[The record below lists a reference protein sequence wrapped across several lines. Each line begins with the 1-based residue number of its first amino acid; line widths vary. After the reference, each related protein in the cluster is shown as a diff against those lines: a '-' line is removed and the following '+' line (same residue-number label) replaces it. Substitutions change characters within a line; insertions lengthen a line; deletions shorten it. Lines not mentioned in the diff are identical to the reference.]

1 MKILIVDD
9 SPAMTAIV
17 RRSVLA
23 AGVYG
28 LEVATARSGA
38 EALDNLQAFQPDLVL
53 TDWHMPGMSGLE
65 MVQTMRQLGFTDV
78 RVGFIT
84 SEVKPEL
91 VAESQRNGADF
102 FLHKPFADDEL
113 WKHLHKL
120 AAELDKKKVVSG
132 KPVMLD
138 ALTATTKNLLNQIP
152 FRLVEQPMM
161 ASDLTDM
168 ILLALYGN
176 EGSKSPVAIGVLDV
190 HSLIIV
196 GAGALTM
203 QPADVKKFMAAQK
216 YTADMQGQA
225 AKFMGA
231 VAGLM
236 KTPSDAQVI
245 MLKQSMVSREFPKLQ
260 ELLKRNR
267 GSSFFRIDV
276 PGYGSGRMGFILV

>member
-168 ILLALYGN
+168 ILWPCMATRARRAPSPLACW
-176 EGSKSPVAIGVLDV
+176 
-190 HSLIIV
+190 
-196 GAGALTM
+196 M
-203 QPADVKKFMAAQK
+203 F
-216 YTADMQGQA
+216 TA
-225 AKFMGA
+225 
-231 VAGLM
+231 
-236 KTPSDAQVI
+236 
-245 MLKQSMVSREFPKLQ
+245 
-260 ELLKRNR
+260 
-267 GSSFFRIDV
+267 
-276 PGYGSGRMGFILV
+276 